1 MSSSSSHSSPELQKN
16 LTFEG
21 FSEKAKFE
29 MMRADFEAKLLSR
42 TQQPWSTQRPANNER
57 KPSILVNSSDP
68 PSVDNT
74 FNDSKKFRKSVSFQV
89 YDSKNMGGVREIR
102 KEMDLKLGDLK

>member
-1 MSSSSSHSSPELQKN
+1 MSSSSSHSSPELQKKK

-42 TQQPWSTQRPANNER
+42 TQ
-57 KPSILVNSSDP
+57 
-68 PSVDNT
+68 
-74 FNDSKKFRKSVSFQV
+74 
-89 YDSKNMGGVREIR
+89 
-102 KEMDLKLGDLK
+102 